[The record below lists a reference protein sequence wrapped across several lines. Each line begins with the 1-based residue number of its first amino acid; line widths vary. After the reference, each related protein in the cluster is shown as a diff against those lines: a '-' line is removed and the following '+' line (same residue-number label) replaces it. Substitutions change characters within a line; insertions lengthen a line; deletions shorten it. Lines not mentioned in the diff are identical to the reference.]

1 MELIDRYVQ
10 AVGTY
15 LPRAQRSDIVD
26 ELSED
31 LRCEVDD
38 RQRSLGR
45 SLTESEEE
53 AMLLQRGHPMTVA
66 GAYLPQRSLIGPALL
81 PAYTFVLKLV
91 IAVFAVIFM
100 LIVGPIRI
108 GEGAGTLEAI
118 ATSAMN
124 LWIYVWIP
132 IGIVTV
138 VFAAVERAQQRDAG
152 YGWNPRSLPGPRNV
166 SLIPRSESI
175 AQAAFGTIF
184 ILWWASGAPMLPAG
198 DAGSIQHTMLRL
210 FVPVLFV
217 ALCSVALGVANALHP
232 YWSRLRLALRVGI
245 DGLTAAIALW
255 IVASSWTG
263 ILADA
268 ARLNH
273 PQLLSAAQWTN
284 LGLALG
290 LAVTAAIAAVTCVAY
305 AVRLARYSVGGAAT
319 GGV

>member
-38 RQRSLGR
+38 RERSLGR
-45 SLTESEEE
+45 PLTESEEE
-53 AMLLQRGHPMTVA
+53 AILLQRGHPMTVA
-66 GAYLPQRSLIGPALL
+66 GAYMPQRFLIGPALL

-91 IAVFAVIFM
+91 IAVFAAIFM
-100 LIVGPIRI
+100 LVVGPIRI
-108 GEGAGTLEAI
+108 GEGASTFEAI
-118 ATSAMN
+118 ATSAMS

-152 YGWNPRSLPGPRNV
+152 YGWNPRSLPGVRNV
-166 SLIPRSESI
+166 SAIPRSESI
-175 AQAAFGTIF
+175 SQAAFGTMF
-184 ILWWASGAPMLPAG
+184 VLWWASGAPMLPAG
-198 DAGSIQHTMLRL
+198 DAGSTQQTMLRL

-245 DGLTAAIALW
+245 DGLTAAIAAW
-255 IVASSWTG
+255 IVASSWNG
-263 ILADA
+263 ILSDA

-273 PQLLSAAQWTN
+273 PQLLSAGQWTN

-290 LAVTAAIAAVTCVAY
+290 LAASAAIAAVTCIAY
-305 AVRLARYSVGGAAT
+305 GVRFVRST
-319 GGV
+319 